1 MKNKGF
7 TLIETIIAITLIT
20 VVITAVAGLILST
33 LLASQ
38 RNIHSVQAMYLA
50 QESLEAVRYM
60 RDSNWL
66 QNYSWDGGEKL
77 WGANISEASG
87 LYLDEVAC
95 DPPNNTCFRFS
106 STEEDGQVSMED
118 GFIFTRMITIAEVT
132 DEGGTAEEEAAQVT
146 ATVTWQERGLERS
159 LELSTYLTNWQ

>member
-66 QNYSWDGGEKL
+66 QNYSWDGGKKL
-77 WGANISEASG
+77 WGANLSEASG
-87 LYLDEVAC
+87 LYLDEVPC

-106 STEEDGQVSMED
+106 STEEDGQVSMMD
-118 GFIFTRMITIAEVT
+118 DFIFTRMITIAEV
-132 DEGGTAEEEAAQVT
+132 EEEAAQVT
-146 ATVTWQERGLERS
+146 ATVSWQERGVERS